1 MTVFVGLTGGV
12 AAGKSAALAAFEDQ
26 GAEIFSTDLAA
37 HRALGLAEV
46 RDQLSQRWG
55 GDVVV
60 DGELDRDRIAK
71 IVFGDPD
78 ELKWLEGVLHPLVR
92 EQVAQWRDGLDP
104 DLELAVIEVPL
115 LFESDMSDTF
125 DATVAVIA
133 DDGIRDERL
142 IERGQSGNAGRE
154 TRQMSQAQ
162 KAELSTHVIHNNGS
176 LDDLASAIA
185 DLSAT
190 LKGEQR

>member
-12 AAGKSAALAAFEDQ
+12 AAGKSAALAAFQDL

-37 HRALGLAEV
+37 HRALGLPEV
-46 RDQLSQRWG
+46 RDQLAQRWG
-55 GDVVV
+55 EEVVV

-71 IVFGDPD
+71 IVFADPD

-92 EQVAQWRDGLDP
+92 EQVVEWRDGLDP
-104 DLELAVIEVPL
+104 ELELAVIEVPL

-125 DATVAVIA
+125 DVTVAVIA
-133 DDGIRDERL
+133 DDGIRDQRL
-142 IERGQSGNAGRE
+142 LERGQSGNAGRE
-154 TRQMSQAQ
+154 TRQMSQSE
-162 KAELSTHVIHNNGS
+162 KAERSTHVIHNNGS
-176 LDDLASAIA
+176 LEDLAAAVA

-190 LKGEQR
+190 LKEDQR